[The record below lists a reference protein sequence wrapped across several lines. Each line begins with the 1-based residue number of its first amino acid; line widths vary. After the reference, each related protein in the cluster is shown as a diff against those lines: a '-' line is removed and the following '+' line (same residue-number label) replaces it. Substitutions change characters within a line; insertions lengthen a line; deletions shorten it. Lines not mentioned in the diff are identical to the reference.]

1 MDNKQR
7 KEEGA
12 KQAKAKAAKIR
23 AAKERA
29 RKNADGSDDFS
40 EDDSPKD
47 KASQK
52 DKDPKVPHCYTC
64 SFPFHHC
71 LSYISPRLACSF
83 SIPILFMY
91 LTSIPILSMY

>member
-7 KEEGA
+7 QEEVA

-23 AAKERA
+23 AAKELA

-40 EDDSPKD
+40 DDDSPKD

-52 DKDPKVPHCYTC
+52 DKDPKVPHCYTF
-64 SFPFHHC
+64 SFPFHC
-71 LSYISPRLACSF
+71 LTYIFPRLPCSF
-83 SIPILFMY
+83 SIPIPLMY
-91 LTSIPILSMY
+91 LASTPILSTY